1 MKRKKAAPLEKINF
15 PENYY
20 VLGADLSLTRPGFAL
35 IEIDNVD
42 GIPAVKDLKLMSVN
56 NKGKKK
62 SHGEILHQIKNDFNA
77 WATKYIDGTKD
88 LFCVREKEI
97 MHMKLPS
104 ERNVTKVVGL
114 MDYLAYEKN
123 VEWKEIYPV
132 QVKSLVAGNGRAEKT
147 EVAAALPFY
156 VGEIEY
162 KNDDESDATGVAI
175 AWLIQHGQLKEREHV

>member
-1 MKRKKAAPLEKINF
+1 
-15 PENYY
+15 
-20 VLGADLSLTRPGFAL
+20 
-35 IEIDNVD
+35 
-42 GIPAVKDLKLMSVN
+42 
-56 NKGKKK
+56 
-62 SHGEILHQIKNDFNA
+62 
-77 WATKYIDGTKD
+77 
-88 LFCVREKEI
+88 

-147 EVAAALPFY
+147 EVADALPFY